1 MKEYNTQGELVSH
14 KRKLIQRIA
23 DKKELVFIEQE
34 NLIILSGRKEGIN
47 PWSGL
52 CKVVVTFLDNW
63 DEAFD
68 LAHFYDKHY
77 SAKDKKEKN
86 KIIVDSTKLTLKSHR

>member
-52 CKVVVTFLDNW
+52 CKVVVNVFDNW

-68 LAHFYDKHY
+68 LADFYDKHY